1 MPLERVTDSFW
12 LLSTLVL
19 RALPL
24 TMTSEAETNWL
35 PLTVSTAPCSTCE
48 KVMVFGES
56 EPMSGTGLALPE
68 RVQRVIATWKK
79 QHREERG
86 EGQTGHGNAPFL
98 DGRISRLDRECYGDG
113 TTPEQG

>member
-1 MPLERVTDSFW
+1 MMPLERVTDSFW

-56 EPMSGTGLALPE
+56 EPMSGTGLALPQNGFSVLLQPGRNSTARSAA
-68 RVQRVIATWKK
+68 RVR
-79 QHREERG
+79 RG
-86 EGQTGHGNAPFL
+86 MEMLLFWTDESPG
-98 DGRISRLDRECYGDG
+98 
-113 TTPEQG
+113 